1 MTRDYSQFLPP
12 SVAGTPKPRQRTEL
26 EMLGWQPFFAQ
37 QISADD
43 LTQTPPVRVIAVH
56 RSGLN
61 VRGDGIETVLL
72 PRADATAGDWIMFNA
87 VQPALSVVLQR
98 KSLIQRR
105 APGDDRRQQLIAAN
119 VDTCFIVTSCNQD
132 FNIARLERYV
142 ALAFEA
148 EVTPVIILTKADRCE
163 DPAPFVEAASA
174 ISDRVAIVVLNALSD
189 EPKEKLRP
197 WCKPG
202 QTVAFLGSS
211 GVGKSTLVNALF
223 GDDAVETASVREDDD
238 KGRHTT
244 RHRQLHFLPD
254 GCAVMDTPGMRELQ
268 LADAQEGV
276 EEVFSDLAALAEHC
290 RFRNCKHES
299 EPGCAIRA
307 ALHEDA
313 FDEARLARWNKL
325 TAEEQ
330 SNTAAMAKR
339 KSAGKSLRK
348 TIKAIQKTN
357 KK

>member
-1 MTRDYSQFLPP
+1 MTRDPSHLLPP
-12 SVAGTPKPRQRTEL
+12 SDATMPQPSPRTAL

-37 QISADD
+37 QIGADEMI
-43 LTQTPPVRVIAVH
+43 QTPPVRVIAVH

-72 PRADATAGDWIMFNA
+72 PRADATAGDWILFNA
-87 VQPALSVVLQR
+87 AQPALSVILPR

-105 APGDDRRQQLIAAN
+105 APGDDRRHQLIAAN

-148 EVTPVIILTKADRCE
+148 EVTPVIILTKADRCD
-163 DPAPFVEAASA
+163 DPTSFIEAASA

-189 EPKEKLRP
+189 EPREKLRP

-223 GDDAVETASVREDDD
+223 GDDAIETASVREDDD

-268 LADAQEGV
+268 LAEAQDGV
-276 EEVFSDLAALAEHC
+276 EEVFSDLTALAEQC
-290 RFRNCKHES
+290 RFRNCKHET

-307 ALHEDA
+307 ALNADV

-325 TAEEQ
+325 AAEEQ
-330 SNTAAMAKR
+330 ANTAAMAKR
-339 KSAGKSLRK
+339 KSAGKALHK
-348 TIKAIQKTN
+348 TIKSIQKSN